1 MIIWPDPTDYDVV
14 MVSDDDVPEQA
25 DIPFALALVPNAEWL
40 TWYELRLEARAAAI
54 EEAELFEWSVHHE
67 SNGCVGR

>member
-1 MIIWPDPTDYDVV
+1 MIIWPEPDGVV
-14 MVSDDDVPEQA
+14 EVSDEDMPEQA